1 MKVLAGVVLSAALV
15 VPVTAQAATAAQEKL
30 VYFSY
35 DKSGKVRAYEKGE
48 GWRTLAGTGAMPQM
62 AAAPDGRK
70 AAWITDK
77 GKLVVKAGRTLTTVA
92 TKLQG
97 GTPCLTPTW
106 SADSKQVAYVK
117 GETVMAVRA
126 DGTGA
131 RKLGSTKGVCHLAW
145 SADGRYLAGYTGEA
159 DALYLL
165 DTKTGKDDRV
175 KGVKSITHVQSLSP
189 DGSKAVVQV
198 PSDPETPGD
207 GTWPSAFTPVL
218 LDTATGKKRAI
229 PVKGKLTGA
238 FYRPDGSMVVR
249 TAGKIVILDRN
260 GEEVR
265 RLAEPAGA
273 KDAALLQV
281 TGLSGLS
288 G

>member
-1 MKVLAGVVLSAALV
+1 MKVLAGFVLGATLV
-15 VPVTAQAATAAQEKL
+15 VPVTAQAAGAAAPEKL

-35 DKSGKVRAYEKGE
+35 DKSGKVRAYEKGA
-48 GWRTLAGTGAMPQM
+48 GWSTLAGTGAMPQM

-70 AAWITDK
+70 AAWITQG
-77 GKLVVKAGRTLTTVA
+77 GKLVVKAGAKLTTVA

-126 DGTGA
+126 NGTGT
-131 RKLGSTKGVCHLAW
+131 RKLGSSKGVCHLAW

-159 DALYLL
+159 NALYKL
-165 DTKTGKDDRV
+165 DAHTGKAAKV
-175 KGVKSITHVQSLSP
+175 KGVKWVTHVQSLSP

-198 PSDPETPGD
+198 PSNPDALGD
-207 GTWPSAFTPVL
+207 GGWPSAFTPVL
-218 LDTATGKKRAI
+218 LDTTTGAKLAI
-229 PVKGKLTGA
+229 PVKGRLTGA

-260 GEEVR
+260 GKEVR
-265 RLAEPAGA
+265 RLAEPAGT

-281 TGLSGLS
+281 TG
-288 G
+288 